1 MTLQLHRPD
10 GQGGIEAAPPPA
22 DFRTEL
28 RSPRWNAARLA
39 NPEMN
44 PTSRVRS
51 ALLWL
56 VLAAATFV
64 ILLAGYGS
72 GFWS

>member
-1 MTLQLHRPD
+1 
-10 GQGGIEAAPPPA
+10 
-22 DFRTEL
+22 
-28 RSPRWNAARLA
+28 
-39 NPEMN
+39 MN
-44 PTSRVRS
+44 PTSRLRS

-72 GFWS
+72 GFWR